1 MEKTRTAQQ
10 TEIQTLQ
17 SQIQSLQLTVNTLG
31 SFMSQLVDTNHN
43 IDMPGDIRRMVQQ
56 ISDNMAAATRKKPIF
71 LDRRIGKSMSVN
83 AQLGF
88 PLKVLEELNESS
100 EGVSSPKATAGK
112 SSFFE
117 NTYEHIRQQ
126 NKVRPN
132 RLVDSV
138 SSSID
143 MKLPEHVEKAIESMA
158 HGKKQKSMQPL
169 TDSGISTP
177 ISPPNLGLMMPPIV
191 ETKAMT
197 TPANIAVEEP
207 THFSE
212 MHPLSNC
219 EDVNFKFNGTTQL
232 KSLRP
237 LHQHVRPVSN
247 SQHTAGTDDNK
258 NQRS

>member
-1 MEKTRTAQQ
+1 
-10 TEIQTLQ
+10 
-17 SQIQSLQLTVNTLG
+17 
-31 SFMSQLVDTNHN
+31 MSQLVDTNHS

-56 ISDNMAAATRKKPIF
+56 VSENMAAATRKKPIF
-71 LDRRIGKSMSVN
+71 ADRRIGKSMSVN

-100 EGVSSPKATAGK
+100 DSGSSPKTAAGK

-126 NKVRPN
+126 NKIRPN
-132 RLVDSV
+132 RLIDSV
-138 SSSID
+138 ASGID

-158 HGKKQKSMQPL
+158 NGKKQKSMQLL

-177 ISPPNLGLMMPPIV
+177 ISPPIV
-191 ETKAMT
+191 ETKTIA
-197 TPANIAVEEP
+197 TPPATVAVDEP
-207 THFSE
+207 THFAE

-219 EDVNFKFNGTTQL
+219 EDVNFTFNGTTQL

-237 LHQHVRPVSN
+237 LHQHVRPVAN
-247 SQHTAGTDDNK
+247 SQHTAGTDDTK

>member
-1 MEKTRTAQQ
+1 
-10 TEIQTLQ
+10 
-17 SQIQSLQLTVNTLG
+17 
-31 SFMSQLVDTNHN
+31 MSQLVDTNHN

-56 ISDNMAAATRKKPIF
+56 ISENMAAATRKKPIF
-71 LDRRIGKSMSVN
+71 VDRRIGKSMSVN

-88 PLKVLEELNESS
+88 PLKVLEELNESTD
-100 EGVSSPKATAGK
+100 GVSSPKVTAGK

-117 NTYEHIRQQ
+117 NTYQHIRQQ

-138 SSSID
+138 ASSID

-158 HGKKQKSMQPL
+158 NGKKQKSMQPL

-177 ISPPNLGLMMPPIV
+177 ISPPNLGLMMPPVV
-191 ETKAMT
+191 EMIPTTKT
-197 TPANIAVEEP
+197 TPAIGAVEEQ
-207 THFSE
+207 TNFSE

-247 SQHTAGTDDNK
+247 SQHHTAGTDDTK

>member
-1 MEKTRTAQQ
+1 
-10 TEIQTLQ
+10 
-17 SQIQSLQLTVNTLG
+17 
-31 SFMSQLVDTNHN
+31 MSQLVDTNHN

-56 ISDNMAAATRKKPIF
+56 ISENMAAAARKKPMF
-71 LDRRIGKSMSVN
+71 VDRRIGKSMSVN

-100 EGVSSPKATAGK
+100 DGVSSPRAATGK

-126 NKVRPN
+126 NKIRPN
-132 RLVDSV
+132 RLIDSV
-138 SSSID
+138 ASGID

-158 HGKKQKSMQPL
+158 HGKKQKSMQTL

-177 ISPPNLGLMMPPIV
+177 ISPPNLGLMMPTVAEAKTATTTIV
-191 ETKAMT
+191 
-197 TPANIAVEEP
+197 AVEEP

-247 SQHTAGTDDNK
+247 SQHTAGTDGTK

>member
-1 MEKTRTAQQ
+1 
-10 TEIQTLQ
+10 
-17 SQIQSLQLTVNTLG
+17 
-31 SFMSQLVDTNHN
+31 MSQLVDTNLN

-56 ISDNMAAATRKKPIF
+56 ISENMAAATRKKPMF
-71 LDRRIGKSMSVN
+71 VDRRIGKSMSVN

-100 EGVSSPKATAGK
+100 DGVSSPKSTAGK

-138 SSSID
+138 ASGID

-158 HGKKQKSMQPL
+158 HGKKQKSMQLL

-177 ISPPNLGLMMPPIV
+177 ISPPNLGLILPPV
-191 ETKAMT
+191 AETKT
-197 TPANIAVEEP
+197 TPVTVAVEEP

-237 LHQHVRPVSN
+237 LHQHVRPISN
-247 SQHTAGTDDNK
+247 SQHANTDDTK

>member
-1 MEKTRTAQQ
+1 
-10 TEIQTLQ
+10 
-17 SQIQSLQLTVNTLG
+17 
-31 SFMSQLVDTNHN
+31 MSQLVDTNHN
-43 IDMPGDIRRMVQQ
+43 IDMPGDIRRMVQH

-71 LDRRIGKSMSVN
+71 ADRRIGKSMSVN

-100 EGVSSPKATAGK
+100 DGVSSPKATAAK

-117 NTYEHIRQQ
+117 NTYQHIRQQ
-126 NKVRPN
+126 NKIRPN
-132 RLVDSV
+132 RLVDTV
-138 SSSID
+138 ASSSID

-158 HGKKQKSMQPL
+158 NGKKQKSVQML

-177 ISPPNLGLMMPPIV
+177 ISPPNCGVMMPPLV
-191 ETKAMT
+191 ETKT
-197 TPANIAVEEP
+197 TTTQAISAVEEP

-237 LHQHVRPVSN
+237 LHQHVRPNSN
-247 SQHTAGTDDNK
+247 SQHTAGTDGSK